1 MLSVQSVY
9 KSFGSFAAVRG
20 ISFELPKACV
30 VGLLGP
36 NGAGKTTTIRMITG
50 YFPPDRG
57 RVVVDGHD
65 SVDDSIAA
73 RAAIGYLPESAPLY
87 GEMSVRSFLDFRARL
102 YSLGRKARIAA
113 VGKSIDRCWLAT
125 VQNKRIGHLSKGFR
139 QRVGL
144 AAALLHDP
152 KVLVLDEPT
161 NGLDPTQINET
172 RRLIAELGQDRT
184 LLISSHILPEVERV
198 CDRVIIVI
206 RGRVRADGTPGE
218 LTASTG
224 QSRTY
229 RIEVVAGDETA
240 IERAS
245 AALRAVKQVASVTRR
260 FEQAPAGRVAFEVS
274 STASMDLSEPLA
286 AALGAIGVLTTD
298 FTQQKASLESV
309 FLRLLETRDDAEAA

>member
-1 MLSVQSVY
+1 MLSVQSVH

-20 ISFELPKACV
+20 VSFDLPRACV

-50 YFPPDRG
+50 FFPPDHG
-57 RVVVDGHD
+57 SVVVDGHD

-87 GEMSVRSFLDFRARL
+87 GEMSVRGFLDFRARL
-102 YSLGRKARIAA
+102 YSLRRPARIAA
-113 VGKSIDRCWLAT
+113 VARAIDRCWLAS
-125 VQNKRIGHLSKGFR
+125 VQDRRIGHLSKGFR

-152 KVLVLDEPT
+152 RVLVLDEPT

-172 RRLIAELGQDRT
+172 RRLVAELGQDRA

-206 RGRVRADGTPGE
+206 RGRVRADGTPAE
-218 LTASTG
+218 LTASN

-229 RIEVVAGDETA
+229 RIEIAGGDDVTA
-240 IERAS
+240 QRAS
-245 AALRAVKQVASVTRR
+245 DALRAVPQVASVTRDSGS
-260 FEQAPAGRVAFEVS
+260 ATAGRAVFVVK
-274 STASMDLSEPLA
+274 SMSPNDLSEPLA
-286 AALGAIGVLTTD
+286 RALAGVGVIATHLS
-298 FTQQKASLESV
+298 QERPSLEAV
-309 FLRLLETRDDAEAA
+309 FLRLLETSDEAEAA

>member
-20 ISFELPKACV
+20 ISFDLPKARV

-50 YFPPDRG
+50 FFPPDRG

-87 GEMSVRSFLDFRARL
+87 SEMSVRSFLDFRARL
-102 YSLGRKARIAA
+102 YSLRRPARVAA
-113 VGKSIDRCWLAT
+113 VARSIDRCWLAS
-125 VQNKRIGHLSKGFR
+125 VQDKRIGHLSKGFR

-206 RGRVRADGTPGE
+206 RGRVRADGTPAE

-229 RIEVVAGDETA
+229 RIEVIAGDEA
-240 IERAS
+240 SIERTS
-245 AALRAVKQVASVTRR
+245 TALRAVRFVATVTRR
-260 FEQAPAGRVAFEVS
+260 FEQTTIGRV
-274 STASMDLSEPLA
+274 
-286 AALGAIGVLTTD
+286 
-298 FTQQKASLESV
+298 
-309 FLRLLETRDDAEAA
+309 